1 MVYHSIRSVV
11 NNYTECCYSEELFLG
26 QDSVND
32 YNDIWVLD
40 FGVDTNASLPSWSKL
55 RVGGTLPE
63 VRYGGHGG
71 VYPFS
76 GLSFW
81 LGFGFNKKEETGK
94 RLGDSFR
101 ITFTNTS
108 TVFDAYE

>member
-1 MVYHSIRSVV
+1 MGGDGNMQMQMQMTPWY
-11 NNYTECCYSEELFLG
+11 
-26 QDSVND
+26 
-32 YNDIWVLD
+32 
-40 FGVDTNASLPSWSKL
+40 KL

-71 VYPFS
+71 AYAT

-94 RLGDSFR
+94 RLGDTFR
-101 ITFTNTS
+101 ITFSNTS
-108 TVFDAYE
+108 SPLDAYQ

>member
-1 MVYHSIRSVV
+1 MNIV
-11 NNYTECCYSEELFLG
+11 G
-26 QDSVND
+26 QDSDTD

-40 FGVDTNASLPSWSKL
+40 FGITMNDDGDDTDNDGTFISPTWHQL

-71 VYPFS
+71 VYPLT
-76 GLSFW
+76 GMSFW

-94 RLGDSFR
+94 RLGDTFR
-101 ITFTNTS
+101 ITFTNVS
-108 TVFDAYE
+108 TPFDPYE

>member
-1 MVYHSIRSVV
+1 MSP
-11 NNYTECCYSEELFLG
+11 
-26 QDSVND
+26 
-32 YNDIWVLD
+32 
-40 FGVDTNASLPSWSKL
+40 ASDMPQMPKWTMLN
-55 RVGGTLPE
+55 VTGTVPE

-71 VYPFS
+71 AYPMT

-94 RLGDSFR
+94 RLGDTFR

-108 TVFDAYE
+108 TLHNEYYQ

>member
-1 MVYHSIRSVV
+1 MAD
-11 NNYTECCYSEELFLG
+11 E
-26 QDSVND
+26 ND
-32 YNDIWVLD
+32 GTI
-40 FGVDTNASLPSWSKL
+40 PSPNWYEL

-71 VYPFS
+71 VYPLY

-94 RLGDSFR
+94 RLGDTFR
-101 ITFTNTS
+101 MRFTNAS
-108 TVFDAYE
+108 TVFDAYQ

>member
-1 MVYHSIRSVV
+1 MNIV
-11 NNYTECCYSEELFLG
+11 G
-26 QDSVND
+26 QDSDTD
-32 YNDIWVLD
+32 YNQIYVLD
-40 FGVDTNASLPSWSKL
+40 FGQIGDDNGTANMLVLPSWTQL

-71 VYPFS
+71 AYPT

-81 LGFGFNKKEETGK
+81 LGFGFNKKQQTGK
-94 RLGDSFR
+94 RLGDTFR

-108 TVFDAYE
+108 TLFDAYQ